1 MAWIESHQELW
12 RHPKTKKLARL
23 LSVSVPTAIGHLHGL
38 WFWALD
44 FAQDGDIG
52 RYDPEEIADAVLW
65 DGNAQEFID
74 ALIGSG
80 FADKT
85 PESITIHDW
94 NEYAGKLLERRAAD
108 RQRKR
113 SSAKTSPSSAGIPP
127 EVNGKAKEF
136 SRIPSL
142 PYPTVPNSTEPSKG
156 QKKSAGKPPRPH
168 FVPPTVDEVSAYCTE
183 KGYHVE
189 PSRFVDFYTA
199 NGWKQGK
206 EKPIVDWK
214 AAVRTWEQR
223 EKPKE
228 TPEGGGYGDVV

>member
-1 MAWIESHQELW
+1 M
-12 RHPKTKKLARL
+12 
-23 LSVSVPTAIGHLHGL
+23 GHLHGL

-65 DGNAQEFID
+65 DGNAQGFMD
-74 ALIGSG
+74 ALVSSD

-85 PESITIHDW
+85 SDGIKIHDW

-108 RQRKR
+108 RLRKR
-113 SSAKTSPSSAGIPP
+113 GSAKTSTSSTGTPTEAERNDAEI
-127 EVNGKAKEF
+127 
-136 SRIPSL
+136 SQLPSL

-156 QKKSAGKPPRPH
+156 QKKSAGKPPRPC

-189 PSRFVDFYTA
+189 PDRFVDFYTA
-199 NGWKQGK
+199 NGWKQGRG
-206 EKPIVDWK
+206 KPIVDWR
-214 AAVRTWEQR
+214 AAVRTWERR
-223 EKPKE
+223 EKPTE
-228 TPEGGGYGDVV
+228 PPAGGGYGDVV